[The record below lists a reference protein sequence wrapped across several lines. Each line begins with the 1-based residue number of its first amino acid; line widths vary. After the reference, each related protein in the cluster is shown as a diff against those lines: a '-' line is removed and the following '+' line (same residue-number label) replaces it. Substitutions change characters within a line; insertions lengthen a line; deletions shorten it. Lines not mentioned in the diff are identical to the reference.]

1 MNWQPFS
8 QIRLRRVLTLAGV
21 CGLLAAASCST
32 APVRDRTGGGDTRPV
47 APSAPPVE
55 RAPSAT
61 LQRLADEAVALTPMS
76 RSSLSA
82 RFLAATR
89 SLPPVASRTVYMNEV
104 SREYFS
110 PAAKANL
117 PAAAQ
122 SKLAEVTLDEY
133 RYYYTKYGSPLAY
146 MRPLDL
152 VYAQGFT
159 DTGGKLIADLG
170 YGGIGHLRLLASLGA
185 HVTGIDPDSYLSAL
199 YSERQDQGN
208 VPPARDARRGA
219 TGSITLAHGFWPK
232 DAKMIE
238 RVGQGFDL
246 ILSKNTLKKGYVKP
260 ERKIDKR
267 QMVELGVSDEVF
279 LKTVF
284 NTLNPGGMLMI
295 YNISPKQQEKGYN
308 PQADGRSPYTRE
320 QYEKAGFT
328 VLAYNTG
335 DDAAVRDM
343 GRALRWDRNAKD
355 EVSDLEGS
363 LFAMY
368 TLVRRPGR

>member
-1 MNWQPFS
+1 MTWQPFS
-8 QIRLRRVLTLAGV
+8 QIRLRRALTLAGV
-21 CGLLAAASCST
+21 CGALTVAGCST
-32 APVRDRTGGGDTRPV
+32 APVRERPAGDTRPAAPV
-47 APSAPPVE
+47 APVGE
-55 RAPSAT
+55 RAPSVT
-61 LQRLADEAVALTPMS
+61 LQRLADEAAALKPLS
-76 RSSLSA
+76 RSTLSA
-82 RFLAATR
+82 RFLAATGA
-89 SLPPVASRTVYMNEV
+89 LPPVASRTVYVNEI

-117 PAAAQ
+117 PAANQA
-122 SKLAEVTLDEY
+122 KLAEVTLDEY

-146 MRPLDL
+146 MRALDL
-152 VYAQGFT
+152 VYAEGFT
-159 DTGGKLIADLG
+159 DPAGKLIADLG
-170 YGGIGHLRLLASLGA
+170 YGGIGQLRLLASLGA

-199 YSERQDQGN
+199 YADRHDQGT
-208 VPPARDARRGA
+208 VAPARDVRRGNP
-219 TGSITLAHGFWPK
+219 GSITLAHGYWPK
-232 DAKMIE
+232 DPKMIE

-267 QMVELGVSDEVF
+267 QTVDLGVSDEVF

-295 YNISPKQQEKGYN
+295 YNISPRQQDKGYN
-308 PQADGRSPYTRE
+308 PQADGRSPYSRE
-320 QYEKAGFT
+320 QYEKAGFK
-328 VLAYNTG
+328 VIAHNMA
-335 DDAAVRDM
+335 DDAAIRDI